1 MTARKA
7 LEEALDAF
15 ERDYAHE
22 LAERIRK
29 ANDDFRDAAGSYL
42 FATEAADVIDP
53 YKEQSWPTTTTPKWT
68 RP

>member
-7 LEEALDAF
+7 LEEKIRSALGAAYMKEALDAF

-42 FATEAADVIDP
+42 FASEAADVIDP
-53 YKEQSWPTTTTPKWT
+53 YV
-68 RP
+68 